1 MPHARGAGATNARPP
16 APAPAPAARFVPTS
30 PAQSPNEP
38 QFGSSVGEE
47 ASAGLIE
54 DDEEDLGVVE
64 DTGRGL
70 AGDSSSEE
78 EGPDGAGLGP
88 GSDDSEGEWEV
99 GPRAVPRIF
108 STEVARRLFV
118 V

>member
-1 MPHARGAGATNARPP
+1 M
-16 APAPAPAARFVPTS
+16 
-30 PAQSPNEP
+30 
-38 QFGSSVGEE
+38 GEE

-54 DDEEDLGVVE
+54 DDEDLGVVE

-88 GSDDSEGEWEV
+88 GSEDSEGEWEV